1 MNTGTE
7 HKKLCYL
14 QSWLANLSPIN
25 FPVTYVIY
33 RNETVKQKESLHKV
47 FILILILIDV
57 AGPL

>member
-7 HKKLCYL
+7 HKKLCYQ
-14 QSWLANLSPIN
+14 QSWLANLSPN

-47 FILILILIDV
+47 FILILISIDV